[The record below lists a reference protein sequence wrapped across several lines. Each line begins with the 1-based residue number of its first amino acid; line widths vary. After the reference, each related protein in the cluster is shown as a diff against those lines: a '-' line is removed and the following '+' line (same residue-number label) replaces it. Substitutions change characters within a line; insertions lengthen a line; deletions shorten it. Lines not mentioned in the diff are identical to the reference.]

1 MLEPVTSRW
10 QSAVML
16 LGFGLLAAGG
26 LVTSPLLAWPF
37 LLDTV
42 LTESQA
48 RLIWCLPGSLG
59 ALGVVMIT
67 LSANKRRVSRKGRAA
82 AILVGC
88 GVMALLTSW
97 IQHSLFSEA
106 DSNGYSAVATMTSY
120 IPGLRERY
128 AQHYQDGKLTAWE
141 AMMITADG
149 ENIQRQRER
158 AAKRQRNET
167 ELSSSKSRAF
177 EAAKSQL

>member
-1 MLEPVTSRW
+1 
-10 QSAVML
+10 
-16 LGFGLLAAGG
+16 
-26 LVTSPLLAWPF
+26 
-37 LLDTV
+37 
-42 LTESQA
+42 
-48 RLIWCLPGSLG
+48 
-59 ALGVVMIT
+59 
-67 LSANKRRVSRKGRAA
+67 
-82 AILVGC
+82 
-88 GVMALLTSW
+88 MALLTSW